1 MTSARP
7 SHRHYRVQTRTGRG
21 PWITRAHSVIF
32 LGAVAAAEGY
42 AEEGGVE
49 ARVVL
54 GAVVYYRTG
63 RTEAAAHDAQPADA
77 TRARRGDLGPG
88 EGVGRG
94 HDRGA
99 PRGVQGP
106 A

>member
-1 MTSARP
+1 MTRL
-7 SHRHYRVQTRTGRG
+7 SHRHFRVQTRAARG

-49 ARVVL
+49 ARVLL
-54 GAVVYYRTG
+54 GVTEYYRTAH
-63 RTEAAAHDAQPADA
+63 REAAGYNPQPAHA

-88 EGVGRG
+88 GGVGRR
-94 HDRGA
+94 HDRGG

>member
-1 MTSARP
+1 MTPRL
-7 SHRHYRVQTRTGRG
+7 SHRHFRVQTRTEHR

-49 ARVVL
+49 ARVML
-54 GAVVYYRTG
+54 GDKEYYRTG
-63 RTEAAAHDAQPADA
+63 NGEAAGHNPQLAGGA
-77 TRARRGDLGPG
+77 RASRGDRGRG

-94 HDRGA
+94 RDRGA

>member
-1 MTSARP
+1 MTPRL

-54 GAVVYYRTG
+54 GAVEYYRTG
-63 RTEAAAHDAQPADA
+63 RTEAAAHDAQPAA
-77 TRARRGDLGPG
+77 PRRPSQGERRRG
-88 EGVGRG
+88 EGVGLES
-94 HDRGA
+94 DDGA
-99 PRGVQGP
+99 PRGVQGL

>member
-1 MTSARP
+1 MTTARP
-7 SHRHYRVQTRTGRG
+7 SRRHYRVQTRTGRG

-54 GAVVYYRTG
+54 GAVEYYRTG
-63 RTEAAAHDAQPADA
+63 NGEAAGHNPQPAHA

-88 EGVGRG
+88 GTGGRG
-94 HDRGA
+94 DEVGA
-99 PRGVQGP
+99 PAGVQRLP
-106 A
+106 